1 MSDLRET
8 IEQEAQRVVEKRQR
22 WETFVRSLDAA
33 ERARIPVVVN
43 YMTGLPGVDP
53 AAEAACRAVVEHE
66 LEALEA
72 DLEVADD
79 ADALVLVTEWQQYR
93 SLNWEAIGARMRSRI
108 ILDGRLAL
116 DRNALLQLG
125 FKYLAIGL

>member
-1 MSDLRET
+1 MTLEVGLET

-66 LEALEA
+66 LARRPTLTSKLEHNRFQ
-72 DLEVADD
+72 LERLSPMGVEPKNYGIRITRT
-79 ADALVLVTEWQQYR
+79 LPWSSVVEWEPLHRLVTFGRRALR
-93 SLNWEAIGARMRSRI
+93 S
-108 ILDGRLAL
+108 
-116 DRNALLQLG
+116 
-125 FKYLAIGL
+125 